1 MPAPSP
7 LLFALLGLTVALAAS
22 AGAAPDVNA
31 VKGRQQGESLVL
43 AGTDPGQ
50 LVHHRLL
57 KGSVAIRSTYL
68 PALPTTVVYTEGKD
82 FKVDYDTGQVR
93 RLEGSRIPD
102 YKLNS
107 LYGKKDFNHVN
118 YPGFGNY
125 KEFVFVDYG
134 WSDPVRWP
142 SQPSQV
148 QFLPRTWTL
157 LKAGQPVKVV
167 AFGDSITAGGDATRP
182 ELIYWQQW
190 LTSLRARYP
199 KAQITGVNGAT
210 GGDTTVQ
217 GLARLEQKVLAE
229 KPDLVL
235 IAFGMNDQNIGS
247 VPLDRFEANLGT
259 LVDRIRTETGAEV
272 ILLSSCLPNPNWHY
286 TSGKMP
292 EYGRITQKVAQAKGC
307 AFADVLARWQAVVD
321 RKKPED
327 LLSNNVNHPNDFG
340 HRLYAEVLEQLGL

>member
-1 MPAPSP
+1 MPASSP
-7 LLFALLGLTVALAAS
+7 ALFALFTLTMALAAA
-22 AGAAPDVNA
+22 AGAAPA
-31 VKGRQQGESLVL
+31 SPTLAGAQQGESLVL

-50 LVHHRLL
+50 LVHHRLA
-57 KGSVAIRSTYL
+57 KGSVNIRSTYL

-82 FKVDYDTGQVR
+82 FSVDYDTGQVR
-93 RLEGSRIPD
+93 RLDGSRIPD

-125 KEFVFVDYG
+125 KEFVFVDYR
-134 WSDPVRWP
+134 WSDPIQWP
-142 SQPSQV
+142 VQARQE

-157 LKAGQPVKVV
+157 LKAGQPLKVV

-190 LTSLRARYP
+190 LTGLRARYP
-199 KAQITGVNGAT
+199 KSQITGVNGAT

-217 GLARLEQKVLAE
+217 GLARLEQKVLVE
-229 KPDLVL
+229 QPDLVL

-247 VPLDRFEANLGT
+247 VPLDRFEANLSE
-259 LVDRIRTETGAEV
+259 LVDRIRKNTGAEV

-292 EYGRITQKVAQAKGC
+292 EYGRVTQKVAQAKGC
-307 AFADVLARWQAVVD
+307 AFADVLARWSAVVD

-327 LLSNNVNHPNDFG
+327 LLSNNVNHPNDYG
-340 HRLYAEVLEQLGL
+340 HWLYADVLGQLGL